1 MEKSVPA
8 ASPYAYVDGL
18 IGWQKDRVAELR
30 DAVRAA
36 GPMDEIIKWG
46 HLVYLSNGPVCLIRA
61 EGKRVL
67 FGLWRGQRLLDR
79 EPKLKVGGQFEM
91 ASASLIEGE
100 ALDPATVT
108 ALTRAAVE
116 LNAELG
122 DPTEAAKS
130 KS

>member
-1 MEKSVPA
+1 MEKSA
-8 ASPYAYVDGL
+8 AAAGPDAYVAGL
-18 IGWQKDRVAELR
+18 TGWQQDRVAELR

-36 GPMDEIIKWG
+36 GSMDEVIKWG

-79 EPKLKVGGQFEM
+79 EPRLKAGGQFEM
-91 ASASLIEGE
+91 ATASLVESE
-100 ALDPATVT
+100 MLDPATVT
-108 ALTRAAVE
+108 ALTRAAVD

-122 DPTEAAKS
+122 DPTKAAKRA
-130 KS
+130 